1 MKKADSKKSDE
12 VHEMKTEYDF
22 SGATRGRYREMLQN
36 GYSVTIHK
44 EDGST
49 EDRKYV
55 VEDGAVVLDP
65 DVREYFPDSESVNK
79 ALRSLITLIPTKP
92 PRKRQRA

>member
-1 MKKADSKKSDE
+1 
-12 VHEMKTEYDF
+12 MKTEYDF
-22 SGATRGRYREMLQN
+22 SDATRGKYRELLQK

-49 EDRKYV
+49 EERKYV
-55 VEDGAVVLDP
+55 VEDGAVILDA

-79 ALRSLITLIPTKP
+79 ALRSLIKLIPTTP